1 MSYNENNK
9 RGLPDPN
16 PQPEVPTEELSKDFT
31 AIYHTVSDADITREL
46 DFSNKPEINE
56 FDEGSQYGFS
66 KSSKSSKN
74 KKKRTK
80 AQFIKL
86 RVILSVLSALLGLV
100 VGVVCLLHWYFDS
113 YLFSKPSY
121 ITSADSN
128 VGIDLSPLQTNE
140 EGSSFA
146 ISDVTETTQF
156 EIIQHEPI
164 KNFLL
169 IGIDSRMKNYSS
181 DGKGD
186 RSDIT
191 MVLSVDYEN
200 GTMKLISIPRDTYA
214 YFPGYSNPHKINAA
228 MSYGGPELLQATVE
242 NCLRIKIDGYAYV
255 NFSHMAQIIDAVGGV
270 YVHMTA
276 GEKDIAN
283 NYLRDLNPNAAT
295 ISSTG
300 DNTWLNGN
308 QAVAYARI
316 RYIGNGEFER
326 QEREVEVLRSLL
338 DQYMKLS
345 ATNKLACLDDILGA
359 IVTNI
364 DKKDFEKYALDF
376 LPSLQNAEIMYL
388 QLAIDGCYNSGMYGD
403 EWSIR
408 ANWNAYVP
416 YVQLFFYGTT
426 TEFDEVKVPPHA
438 PSLEKCRKDIPLDQL
453 VH

>member
-1 MSYNENNK
+1 MSYNDNNK

-16 PQPEVPTEELSKDFT
+16 PKPEVPSEELKQDLTAVYHVVSEKDIQEYNNDKT
-31 AIYHTVSDADITREL
+31 TE
-46 DFSNKPEINE
+46 K
-56 FDEGSQYGFS
+56 DEAYQYGFS
-66 KSSKSSKN
+66 KKPSRATKKSGG
-74 KKKRTK
+74 KKVR
-80 AQFIKL
+80 L
-86 RVILSVLSALLGLV
+86 RIILGAIAGLLGILL
-100 VGVVCLLHWYFDS
+100 GVFFFGLWYKEYLLNQ
-113 YLFSKPSY
+113 
-121 ITSADSN
+121 ITYETTAPDEVITIVDELGST
-128 VGIDLSPLQTNE
+128 VPL
-140 EGSSFA
+140 
-146 ISDVTETTQF
+146 SDVTETTQF
-156 EIIQHEPI
+156 EVIQDEPI

-169 IGIDSRMKNYSS
+169 IGIDSRSKSYSS

-191 MVLSVDYEN
+191 MVMSIDSKN
-200 GTMKLISIPRDTYA
+200 GTIKLISIPRDTYA

-270 YVHMTA
+270 YVNMTA

-283 NYLRDLNPNAAT
+283 NYIKEMNSNAAL

-300 DNTWLNGN
+300 SGTWLNGI

-316 RYIGNGEFER
+316 RYIGNGEYER
-326 QEREVEVLRSLL
+326 QERQVEVLRSLL
-338 DQYMKLS
+338 NQYMGLS

-359 IVTNI
+359 VVTNI
-364 DKKDFEKYALDF
+364 SKEDIEHYALDF

-388 QLAIDGCYNSGMYGD
+388 QLAIEGCYNSGMYGD

-426 TEFDEVKVPPHA
+426 TEFDEVKVPSHA
-438 PSLEKCRKDIPLDQL
+438 PSLDSCKTDIPLDQL